1 MFIPQPDPN
10 AVFHIV
16 LNAGSGH
23 EDSAFQRA
31 TIESVMR
38 AAGRRFELTV
48 VDPPEALGELA
59 QQAVEKARAG
69 GGIIVAAGG
78 DGTINTIARMAVQ
91 AACPF
96 GVLPQGTFNYFA
108 RTHGVPEDLADA
120 VRALLDA
127 RVLPVQVGLVNG
139 HVFLVNA
146 SIGLYPRLLEE
157 RERDKAAFGRSRM
170 VAVLSALKTV
180 LGRFRPLRI
189 ALEIDGQER
198 HLNTPTLFVG
208 NNRLQLEQVGAAP
221 LSEAIADGRL
231 AALAPHA
238 VGTLGMLWLLVRGA
252 AGRLGDADNV
262 AAFGFRQMTVRYRGW
277 YRRRRIKVATDGE
290 VRRLEMPL
298 HFGVLE
304 GSLLLLVPGGRAA
317 TSGTKAA
324 AT

>member
-1 MFIPQPDPN
+1 MSISQPDPD
-10 AVFHIV
+10 AAFHIV

-23 EDSAFQRA
+23 EDTAFQRE
-31 TIESVMR
+31 TIEGVMR
-38 AAGRRFELTV
+38 AAGRRFELNV
-48 VDPPEALGELA
+48 VDPPEALAELA
-59 QQAVEKARAG
+59 QQAVDKARAS
-69 GGIIVAAGG
+69 GGIVVAAGG
-78 DGTINTIARMAVQ
+78 DGTINTIARMAVA

-96 GVLPQGTFNYFA
+96 GVLPQGTFNYFG
-108 RTHGVPEDLADA
+108 RTHGVPEDLAESA
-120 VRALLDA
+120 RALLDS

-157 RERDKAAFGRSRM
+157 RERDKAAFGRSRL
-170 VAVLSALKTV
+170 VAFLSALKTV
-180 LGRFRPLRI
+180 FGRFRHLRI
-189 ALEIDGQER
+189 ALEIDGHER

-208 NNRLQLEQVGAAP
+208 NNRLQLEQVGVAP
-221 LSEAIADGRL
+221 LSEAIADGQL

-238 VGTLGMLWLLVRGA
+238 VGTLGMLGLLVRGA

-290 VRRLEMPL
+290 VRRLDMPL
-298 HFGVLE
+298 HFSVLE
-304 GSLLLLVPGGRAA
+304 GCLFLLVPSGREGKGAE
-317 TSGTKAA
+317 AA